1 MKRST
6 AAEVLPAIGAAFEGG
21 FLAGRI
27 RIDGTLYA
35 IILPPKAES
44 ELPSAA
50 PWNATP
56 KRVASALSF
65 FDGLA
70 NTQAMAKAG
79 SKIATWALDQK
90 LHIPARDELELL
102 YRAFKPGKA
111 ASYAYSGDNPSSEPV
126 GYAYNPKSPAQTT
139 SKPHRAGGTE
149 ALAETWYWSSSQ
161 YAGSVE
167 YAWCQH
173 FDYGV
178 QAITSL
184 KDNELRV
191 RAVRRFKI

>member
-44 ELPSAA
+44 ELPDASS
-50 PWNATP
+50 WNATS
-56 KRVASALSF
+56 KRIAGASSF
-65 FDGLA
+65 FDGLV
-70 NTQAMAKAG
+70 NTLAMAKAG
-79 SKIATWALDQK
+79 STIATWALDQK
-90 LHIPARDELELL
+90 LYLPSRDELELL
-102 YRAFKPGKA
+102 YRAFKPGKTT
-111 ASYAYSGDNPSSEPV
+111 SYAFSGDNPSSEPV

-139 SKPHRAGGTE
+139 SKTHRLGGKE

-161 YAGSVE
+161 YAGFDES
-167 YAWCQH
+167 AWYQN
-173 FDYGV
+173 FSNGN
-178 QAITSL
+178 Q
-184 KDNELRV
+184 NEDHKSSQLRV
-191 RAVRRFKI
+191 RAVRRFKL